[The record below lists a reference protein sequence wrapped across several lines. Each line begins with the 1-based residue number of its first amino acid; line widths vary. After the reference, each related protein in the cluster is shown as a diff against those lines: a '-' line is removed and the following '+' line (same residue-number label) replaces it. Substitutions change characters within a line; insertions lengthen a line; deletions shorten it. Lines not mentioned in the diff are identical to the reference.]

1 MVYRFEKSEM
11 VTNTSESLVNA
22 FIDAMCRVYMWMAG
36 GLFITAIVATFIAQT
51 DNVAYLILAN
61 PIIFLSLFLVQ
72 IGLVIFISSR
82 INKLNPQKALGL
94 FFLYSALMGV
104 TLSSVFLVYNL
115 GTIGL
120 AFGITTAL
128 FTAMSIV
135 GLTTK
140 KDLTKLG
147 PILLVSLF
155 GLIIASLANLF
166 LQSSGIEW
174 LVSFAGV
181 IIFMGLTLYHSKQ
194 IKGLTF
200 QALSQGDPQAVS
212 RVGIVG
218 ALSLYLAFINLF
230 LFLLTIL
237 GKGRE

>member
-1 MVYRFEKSEM
+1 MVYRFEESE
-11 VTNTSESLVNA
+11 TITTSTDQLVNT
-22 FIDAMCRVYMWMAG
+22 FIDAMCRVYLWMAG

-51 DNVAYLILAN
+51 NNVVNLILAN
-61 PIIFLSLFLVQ
+61 PIIFFGLFLGQ
-72 IGLVIFISSR
+72 IGLVIVISSR
-82 INKLNPQKALGL
+82 INRLAPMKALGL

-140 KDLTKLG
+140 KDIAKLG
-147 PILLVSLF
+147 PILFISLF

-194 IKGLTF
+194 IKSLTF
-200 QALSQGDPQAVS
+200 QALSEDDPDAVS
-212 RVGIVG
+212 RVGIIG

-237 GKGRE
+237 GKGKN